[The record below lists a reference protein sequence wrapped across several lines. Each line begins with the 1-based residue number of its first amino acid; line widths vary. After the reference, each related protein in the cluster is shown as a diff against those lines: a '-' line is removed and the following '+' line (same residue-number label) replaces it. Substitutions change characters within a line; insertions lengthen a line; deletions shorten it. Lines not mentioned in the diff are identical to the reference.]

1 MKTRNL
7 FLLVTLLAIAQGTW
21 AQGIPYVD
29 RSWDEATQ
37 RVVEKIDTCKDYR
50 TFGGYDEWF
59 GLYDNQWY
67 VVRGHVRQT
76 ALNVLGDAHIILC
89 DNAVLDV
96 KHIKLESGKKLH
108 IYGQQRGNGRLVAR
122 NTEANS
128 GYTDAAG
135 IGGGN
140 GASMGT
146 LCING
151 GNVIA
156 HGNKYAAGIGGG
168 KNGHGGWLVV
178 YGGYVEGHAGADA
191 AGIGGGETGN
201 GQSVRIYGGTVWGWG
216 YAEGGADRN
225 NSYGAG
231 IGGGQDGD
239 SGDILIYGGKVYG
252 YGGMDAAG
260 IGTGEE
266 TTGHSIRTNALEF
279 HGGTVYAEGRGC
291 ASGIGSGEDA
301 FCGYILISGGTIH
314 AKGGSHEKAMAMGSY
329 DNHDETTISFGNH
342 LEAWSTDRSAM
353 YYERP
358 AFCRERK
365 EVWIEPC
372 NHDGTWG
379 PKGNYTDNGD
389 GTHTLTCNY
398 CAGGTSPHTLEPEGF
413 CTLCSYDPTGS
424 LEHTVTTENGLRKM
438 VKNGAVITLGA
449 DIALS
454 NYLGIAGGTTVTL
467 DLNGHTLS
475 RSLSAADADGHVIWI
490 REGGTLTVKDS
501 SGNNSGKLTGGWAFN
516 GGGINVS
523 KNSTLYFQGGTITGC
538 KGSAT
543 GGGIC
548 NKGTCYFEGGV
559 IDNCWSLDCGGI
571 FNFDAGCTLTI
582 SGGTIQNCTSD
593 RGGGAVVNDG
603 TLTIS
608 GGIFTGNRCQTGG
621 GGVWNNPGATLT
633 ITGGT
638 IMDNSA
644 DLHGGGIYSNGSF
657 KMSGAPFITGNTV
670 NGGSENLYLEKGAV
684 ITVIGRL
691 EDCSV
696 GVTAA
701 DMSAAITKD
710 YSKYNTADGFIF
722 GDGGITTELRNGELY
737 LKQGAMAITEGTG
750 TDSDPYLLEHS
761 GHWQWLAQ
769 QVSGGNTFEGKT
781 LRMTADIDASGTQIA
796 GTFKGTFDGGGHT
809 LRYNVGSDA
818 NFANTDGL
826 APFQTLEGATIRH
839 LRIGGTIYTKRRFAA
854 GLAVTTQGT
863 DTTTVLDVRSSIS
876 IWGSV
881 IGDATHAGL
890 ITQCYAPTNFEQCS
904 FLGSIIAGSSK
915 RCAGMVGWTD
925 KKVSFKYC
933 FVDPT
938 NVQIGNDI
946 SDYAL
951 GLASGTFI
959 RMKMNEGSATFEN
972 CYYTNPIGTKQG
984 TAVFNE
990 VRMPQGCSAT
1000 IEGEPV
1006 FKYDGKNYYTTG
1018 TIITTITPDNYLW
1031 FHHWVPANGVFISD
1045 PFAENGRHRVED
1057 LNGAVI
1063 TLDYTPYE
1071 VEAETEREYFGTV
1084 YRWLSRRDYHLYISE
1099 EYRQSKGWYWENDDE
1114 DANLIMKDGSD
1125 EAEITVVTGFKENNY
1140 EDGGLTYVMNDCVG
1154 SFHNHTHLAAI
1165 APRAYAYSFGLKRLR
1180 FMDSDADIYNQNT
1193 QLRFYIDEQA
1203 FLGCENLEQLQIV
1216 QYTTRGSNHYEP
1228 IRPDQIV
1235 GVALNA
1241 FEGCSPRMS
1250 ISTYRDQYQ
1259 NFMNSAMWSP
1269 FRERLV
1275 VHEFDEADFTE
1286 YGVKYHV
1293 YKDSE
1298 ERDRVKNDESG
1309 LAQMRNVVKWW
1320 NSEYQN
1326 FNAVNLLKTNPDC
1339 NVYYTSIV
1347 GVDDEDIDDEGGVM
1361 RIYNDIGSYYNYKT
1375 IQLGRDAIR
1384 GNEHVKYIEFWQTNG
1399 RSENSYSDL
1408 KMVIPNGA
1416 LAGMKNLKELR
1427 LFYYEQDGD
1436 DHWTALGPKDIIPG
1450 NNIFGNLSVEEMESM
1465 PDQAWASIKAGVP
1478 EDFKIIVSS
1487 DRMAEFIDDSNWQ
1500 PYIGL
1505 MECRDEPNNQNLP
1518 EFRDG
1523 NVVYDYVTAPGGII
1537 QTTQVA
1543 SQDVSWWTLPR
1554 IVAEVALWSYAI
1566 YNTVGGFVGAADLVA
1581 DLKVNAALKASE
1593 EVAEE
1598 AAGGA
1603 ALIVAEK
1610 ARSSIWAT
1618 ISGIF
1623 GGGLT
1628 KINSFLVPLA
1638 LDGELWVGN
1647 TTTFLSLTLGGR
1659 IVVSAAAALTNMTI
1673 NMLGFNLEQNRA
1685 NLARLRQLG
1694 VIQGDKFVATE
1705 EQLKAMNNKDFLI
1718 LAETLANATAVA
1730 AEAARRNEEEM
1741 LNRLNEQM
1749 SLVDPNWNGPAIQ
1762 QAGMNALTAGLIA
1775 QQAWGGTGSYNTERI
1790 NKGMREQI
1798 RSNMNQSG
1806 MGGGGYVFYHLTKN
1820 LVRHTYVKRVDDVAN
1835 VTIHVGHDNDGNA
1848 NTSSRVT
1855 TFGKN
1860 AFRNKGNLQTISF
1873 YENTGGA
1880 TSNASS
1886 AFLCVIPDSA
1896 FVGCTNL
1903 RELNL
1908 ILETKDNGQRAL
1920 GPENFIFGGDS
1931 IFRTVDST
1939 KFHIVIDPSRKDDFL
1954 ASESWKPL
1962 AKYFTYREA
1971 VAKNGS
1977 TLNNYGAW
1985 YAYAYEQNSIKKEHK
2000 KDGHLIQHV
2009 FANQA
2014 DNDFLE
2020 DHNGA
2025 LKLTVDIGSYN
2036 NYQTDYVRSGAFR
2049 GNQNLRYVNFTDL
2062 DLGNNNYSDFEIQL
2076 KDYCFAD
2083 CRNLKFFD
2091 LLFLKTDGTNKLLP
2105 ITPQMLKAG
2114 KGIFDNTN
2122 AKIRMMPQQVKM
2134 FMEADSNWVNNAD
2147 RFMPCIIKPADEG
2160 VHDAL
2165 KDAVYTDMAAVG
2177 TDEGTWTDFIDLSY
2191 FLDNGHL
2198 SQFGRLLA
2206 NKKDKI
2212 RSFADFKHF
2221 ESIGLD
2227 HIGASWFDGFTKLSN
2242 ITLPNTAK
2250 RIEKRAFAGCTV
2262 LKHMTLPTQLTE
2274 IQAQA
2279 FDGCTQLNTIVVPVG
2294 KPATLT
2300 GAGQFYKHAGLRI
2313 FVPDSVVSLYKQ
2325 QWAEYKDYIIGMKD
2339 YKINKV
2345 VTVTQTGQLAE
2356 KLGLTIIEDATTVY
2370 DSQVRWIEGPYAMY
2384 DSLTVIG
2391 PLNGRDMSVIR
2402 YLAGAD
2408 AWNSDRTDGNLR
2420 YLNLWNADLKKDKR
2434 WSYNNDN
2441 ADDFLEKDNQVGD
2454 NLFENCEAIETIILP
2469 KSATE
2474 IGEEVFENTISLKR
2488 IAIGRKTTTY
2498 DEDLLQDLDEL
2509 GGIEEVVFLTDQ
2521 HASSDDDDAWDA
2533 PIQRVY
2539 VPKSQIG
2546 SYMNDNCLTSRAQS
2560 ISSLFDDEH
2569 VMYHVAEKG
2578 GLFFPSEI
2586 RATESIDGIF
2596 TGDTELKDFS
2606 EFSKFYGVKHLG
2618 SNAFNGCSNLK
2629 TITLPGAVEGISTGA
2644 FDGCT
2649 KLDSIRVNCDSIF
2662 TLEPDVFESLPAD
2675 FRIYVPKMYIAKY
2688 QERWSQYKEH
2698 IVVDESSYSDD
2709 ELITVTLTE
2718 PNTLHEKLGL
2728 QVELSSHNHWLEGV
2742 KGDYSR
2748 IKKLKVIGPISGT
2761 DFELMRYLAGY
2772 TLWTKETNYL
2782 GQLEYID
2789 LYDAQI
2795 RRTDNQGSME
2805 TRGGVIRMNAV
2816 MTDDVLHEHA
2826 LKRATKLKTLILP
2839 KTCKKIIHQALV
2851 DCSNLETI
2859 VFGDDLEKIDWTCFD
2874 DDAQLTY
2881 AYFLSKKK
2889 PEIVWEAFFY
2899 VDNNY
2904 APTCDAFYVRPSL
2917 YRDYLDDT
2925 DYTNNS
2931 TSPLTNLISRGA
2943 FNSDDSFEPFAQ
2955 HAVASLNDLITVKN
2969 VDNWFDSNRD
2979 VKDLTAL
2986 RYTKVKR
2993 LRKDDF
2999 QKLTQLERIAL
3010 PISTEKL
3017 EEGIFQK
3024 SPNLR
3029 FVDFL
3034 AVEPSVADSLKN
3046 GGLKKLGI
3054 DLQKTLAYV
3063 PMTYGQTEETNV
3075 VYGSEG
3081 AGLMAHNYR
3090 LYDGWD
3096 YTVPYAFQ
3104 TKTVENSRTLA
3115 KSDVPYTVCLPYKMD
3130 VPYGVKAYQLSDR
3143 EGSELVFKEISELTL
3158 EPMQPYLLKVID
3170 EGIDPEHP
3178 GAQLTSTIAQ
3188 EIPTSGGNTFGR
3200 QIDTY
3205 GYSMRGTFDAI
3216 DNQTAHEL
3224 NAYVLKSDG
3233 RWYLVGNDTEA
3244 HRKAY
3249 IPAYR
3254 CYLLLNGG
3262 YKAPSLDMTLEDN
3275 PTAIEEPE
3283 IETIKTVDRDGTE
3296 QIFDLSGR
3304 KLVRIPERGIYIMNG
3319 KKYIKK

>member
-89 DNAVLDV
+89 DNAVLEV
-96 KHIKLESGKKLH
+96 KHIKLEPGNTLH

-122 NTEANS
+122 NTEANG

-216 YAEGGADRN
+216 YGEGGGDRN
-225 NSYGAG
+225 NCYGAG

-266 TTGHSIRTNALEF
+266 TTDHSIGTNNIHF
-279 HGGTVYAEGRGC
+279 YGGTVYAEGWGC

-424 LEHTVTTENGLRKM
+424 LKHTVTTENGLRNM

-475 RSLSAADADGHVIWI
+475 RSLSAADPDGHVIWI

-501 SGNNSGKLTGGWAFN
+501 SGNNSGKLTGGWAYN

-523 KNSTLYFQGGTITGC
+523 QNSTLYFQGGTITGC

-559 IDNCWSLDCGGI
+559 IDNCWSKDCGGI
-571 FNFDAGCTLTI
+571 FNYEGCTLTI
-582 SGGTIQNCTSD
+582 SGGTIQNCSSN
-593 RGGGAVVNDG
+593 GGGGGVVNYG
-603 TLTIS
+603 TATIS
-608 GGIFTGNRCQTGG
+608 GGIITGNHCVTRG
-621 GGVWNNPGATLT
+621 GGVWNGQSATMT
-633 ITGGT
+633 VTGGN
-638 IMDNSA
+638 IMGNIA
-644 DLHGGGIYSNGSF
+644 DLHGGGLFSYSSF
-657 KMSGAPFITGNTV
+657 KMSGTPFITGNTV

-684 ITVIGRL
+684 ITLTGSL

-737 LKQGAMAITEGTG
+737 LKQGAIAITEGTG
-750 TDSDPYLLEHS
+750 TDSDPYLVENS

-781 LRMTADIDASGTQIA
+781 LRMTTDIDASGTQIA

-809 LRYNVGSDA
+809 IRYNKGSDS
-818 NFANTDGL
+818 NYANTDGL
-826 APFQTLEGATIRH
+826 ALFQTLQGATIRH
-839 LRIGGTIYTKRRFAA
+839 LRIVGAIYTQRRFAA
-854 GLAVTTQGT
+854 GLAVTTEGT
-863 DTTTVLDVRSSIS
+863 DTTTVLDVSSSIN
-876 IWGSV
+876 IKGSV
-881 IGDATHAGL
+881 SGDATHAGL
-890 ITQCYAPTNFEQCS
+890 ITQCYAPTNFEQCN
-904 FLGSIIAGSSK
+904 FLGSIIAGNSK
-915 RCAGMVGWTD
+915 HCAGMVGWAD
-925 KKVSFKYC
+925 KKVRFKFC

-938 NVQIGNDI
+938 SILINTDVEDLEEAMQGG
-946 SDYAL
+946 Y
-951 GLASGTFI
+951 
-959 RMKMNEGSATFEN
+959 SATFVRTSLEQGDVELED
-972 CYYTNPIGTKQG
+972 CYYTQKIGYGEG
-984 TAVFNE
+984 TAVFSE
-990 VRMPQGCSAT
+990 VRMPEGCTAT
-1000 IEGEPV
+1000 IESEPV
-1006 FKYDGKNYYTTG
+1006 FKFGGKSYYKTG
-1018 TIITTITPDNYLW
+1018 TIITTTTPANALW

-1057 LNGAVI
+1057 LGSGAVI
-1063 TLDYTPYE
+1063 TLNYTPYE

-1084 YRWLSRRDYHLYISE
+1084 YRWLSRRDYHLYISD
-1099 EYRQSKGWYWENDDE
+1099 EYLQSKYWYFENGDE
-1114 DANLIMKDGSD
+1114 DANLIMNKNGNK
-1125 EAEITVVTGFKENNY
+1125 AEITVVTGYNESNYKE
-1140 EDGGLTYVMNDCVG
+1140 GGLTYVMNDCVG

-1165 APRAYAYSFGLKRLR
+1165 APRAYAHSFGLKRLR
-1180 FMDSDADIYNQNT
+1180 FMDSDADIYNENT

-1203 FLGCENLEQLQIV
+1203 FLGCENLEQLQVV
-1216 QYTTRGSNHYEP
+1216 QYTTEGSNHYEP

-1250 ISTYRDQYQ
+1250 ISTYPDQYQ

-1275 VHEFDEADFTE
+1275 VHEFNEADFTE

-1347 GVDDEDIDDEGGVM
+1347 GVDDEDIDDEDGVM
-1361 RIYNDIGSYYNYKT
+1361 RIYNDPGSYYNYKT

-1384 GNEHVKYIEFWQTNG
+1384 GNEHVKYIEFWQTDG

-1416 LAGMKNLKELR
+1416 LGGMKNLKELR

-1436 DHWTALGPKDIIPG
+1436 DHWTALGPKDVIPG
-1450 NNIFGNLSVEEMESM
+1450 NNIFGNPSADEIESM
-1465 PDQAWASIKAGVP
+1465 SQMATVNLKAGAP
-1478 EDFKIIVSS
+1478 EGFKIIVSS
-1487 DRMAEFIDDSNWQ
+1487 DRMAEFIDDPNWR

-1523 NVVYDYVTAPGGII
+1523 NVVYDYVTAPGGIV

-1543 SQDVSWWTLPR
+1543 SQDVSWFTLPR
-1554 IVAEVALWSYAI
+1554 IVAEVALWSYAL
-1566 YNTVGGFVGAADLVA
+1566 YNLGIGVVSAVGDQMSMAADVA
-1581 DLKVNAALKASE
+1581 AWNTAMLGEVPFNHQVPSFLHSIWLGLGNGMTEIVNKACFE
-1593 EVAEE
+1593 GFYE
-1598 AAGGA
+1598 AAGAFTSGTVILSA
-1603 ALIVAEK
+1603 GGKMI
-1610 ARSSIWAT
+1610 
-1618 ISGIF
+1618 ISGA
-1623 GGGLT
+1623 
-1628 KINSFLVPLA
+1628 LA
-1638 LDGELWVGN
+1638 L
-1647 TTTFLSLTLGGR
+1647 
-1659 IVVSAAAALTNMTI
+1659 ANMTI
-1673 NMLGFNLEQNRA
+1673 AQLGFNLNQNRA

-1694 VIQGDKFVATE
+1694 VIKDDKFVATE
-1705 EQLKAMNNKDFLI
+1705 EQLKAMTNKDFLI
-1718 LAETLANATAVA
+1718 LAETLTKAVGISY
-1730 AEAARRNEEEM
+1730 EAARRNQEDLM
-1741 LNRLNEQM
+1741 NRLNEQM
-1749 SLVDPNWNGPAIQ
+1749 SLVNPNWNGPAVQ
-1762 QAGMNALTAGLIA
+1762 QMGMNALTAGLIA
-1775 QQAWGGTGSYNTERI
+1775 QQAWGVSANTERI

-1798 RSNMNQSG
+1798 RSNMNQSS
-1806 MGGGGYVFYHLTKN
+1806 MGGGGYVFYHLQKN
-1820 LVRHTYVKRVDDVAN
+1820 LVRHTYVKYVDDVAN
-1835 VTIHVGHDNDGNA
+1835 VTIHVGHDDDGNA

-1860 AFRNKGNLQTISF
+1860 AFRNKGNLQSISF

-1896 FVGCTNL
+1896 FVGCPNL

-1908 ILETKDNGQRAL
+1908 ILNTKENGERAL

-1931 IFRTVDST
+1931 IFCTVDST

-1962 AKYFTYREA
+1962 AKYFVYREA

-1985 YAYAYEQNSIKKEHK
+1985 YAYAYENNSIKKEHK

-2009 FANQA
+2009 FANEA
-2014 DNDFLE
+2014 DNDFLN

-2025 LKLTVDIGSYN
+2025 LKLTLDIGSHN
-2036 NYQTDYVRSGAFR
+2036 NYQTDYVRTGAFR

-2062 DLGNNNYSDFEIQL
+2062 DKGNNCYSDFEIQL

-2083 CRNLKFFD
+2083 CRNLQYLD
-2091 LLFLKTDGTNKLLP
+2091 LLFLKTDGVPNKLIP

-2114 KGIFDNTN
+2114 KGILDNTN

-2134 FMEADSNWVNNAD
+2134 FEKADSNWTRYKD
-2147 RFMPCIIKPADEG
+2147 RFLPCIIKPADEG
-2160 VHDAL
+2160 VRDAL
-2165 KDAVYTDMAAVG
+2165 EEAVYTDMAAVG
-2177 TDEGTWTDFIDLSY
+2177 TDEGTWTKYLDLSY

-2206 NKKDKI
+2206 TEKEKI

-2250 RIEKRAFAGCTV
+2250 RIEKRAFAGCTA
-2262 LKHMTLPTQLTE
+2262 LKQMTLPTQLTE

-2300 GAGQFYKHAGLRI
+2300 GAGQFDKHAGLRI

-2325 QWAEYKDYIIGMKD
+2325 QWAEYKDYIVSMKD
-2339 YKINKV
+2339 FKINKV
-2345 VTVTQTGQLAE
+2345 VTVTQPGELAE
-2356 KLGLTIIEDATTVY
+2356 KLGLTIIEDATTIY
-2370 DSQVRWIEGPYAMY
+2370 ASQVRWIEGPYAKY

-2420 YLNLWNADLKKDKR
+2420 YLNLWNADLKKDTR

-2441 ADDFLEKDNQVGD
+2441 ADDYLTKDNWVGD

-2474 IGEEVFENTISLKR
+2474 IGEEVFENTTSLKR
-2488 IAIGRKTTTY
+2488 IAIGRKTTIY
-2498 DEDLLQDLDEL
+2498 DEDLLQDLEEL
-2509 GGIEEVVFLTDQ
+2509 GGIEEVVFLTEQ

-2569 VMYHVAEKG
+2569 VMYRTAEQG

-2586 RATESIDGIF
+2586 RATTSIDGIF
-2596 TGDTELKDFS
+2596 TGDTDLKDFS
-2606 EFSKFYGVKHLG
+2606 EFQKFVGVKQLG
-2618 SNAFNGCSNLK
+2618 SNAFSGCSNMK
-2629 TITLPGAVEGISTGA
+2629 TITLSGALEGISTGA

-2662 TLEPDVFESLPAD
+2662 TLEPNVFESLPAD
-2675 FRIYVPKMYIAKY
+2675 FRIYVPKTYITTY

-2698 IVVDESSYSDD
+2698 IVVDESGYSDD
-2709 ELITVTLTE
+2709 DLIIVTLTE

-2728 QVELSSHNHWLEGV
+2728 QVELSGYYHWLEGV

-2772 TLWTKETNYL
+2772 TLWTKETNYV
-2782 GQLEYID
+2782 GQLEYLD

-2795 RRTDNQGSME
+2795 RKTDNQGSKE
-2805 TRGGVIRMNAV
+2805 TRGGVIRKNAS

-2826 LKRATKLKTLILP
+2826 LKRASKLKTLILP
-2839 KTCKKIIHQALV
+2839 KTCKEIETQALV
-2851 DCSNLETI
+2851 DCSELETI
-2859 VFGDDLEKIDWTCFD
+2859 VFGDDIEEIDWACFED
-2874 DDAQLTY
+2874 DPQLTY
-2881 AYFLSKKK
+2881 AYFLSTKK
-2889 PEIVWEAFFY
+2889 PKITWDYHYYFN
-2899 VDNNY
+2899 NNY

-2969 VDNWFDSNRD
+2969 VDNWFDSHRG
-2979 VKDLTAL
+2979 VKDLTQL

-3017 EEGIFQK
+3017 EEGIFQN

-3034 AVEPSVADSLKN
+3034 AVEPSITDSLKD
-3046 GGLKKLGI
+3046 GGLAKLGI

-3063 PMTYGQTEETNV
+3063 PISYGQTEETNV
-3075 VYGSEG
+3075 VYGSED

-3096 YTVPYAFQ
+3096 YTVPYAFKTQ
-3104 TKTVENSRTLA
+3104 TVENSRTLA

-3143 EGSELVFKEISELTL
+3143 EGSQLLFKEISELTL

-3178 GAQLTSTIAQ
+3178 GAQLTSIIAQ

-3283 IETIKTVDRDGTE
+3283 IETIKTIDCDGTE
-3296 QIFDLSGR
+3296 QIFDLNGR
-3304 KLVRIPERGIYIMNG
+3304 KLERSPEHGLYIVNG
-3319 KKYIKK
+3319 RKYLKK